1 MMNAIKNMRQTCV
14 LLWNKTRA
22 KTQVK
27 FASILSFKKKHV
39 SVPLTLISLSAF
51 ACCSWWRAKA
61 LGLVFTTTAFV
72 LFLQAPFFVPHLQLS
87 QQPKSAFLHGQ
98 PCDFEVFFLLQV
110 FLQEQVCNKSNNHIP
125 LFK

>member
-1 MMNAIKNMRQTCV
+1 MEQNTCED
-14 LLWNKTRA
+14 
-22 KTQVK
+22 
-27 FASILSFKKKHV
+27 ASEIRKYFELKKKHV

-110 FLQEQVCNKSNNHIP
+110 FLQEQVCNKSNNHYLYSNESFIVVVN
-125 LFK
+125 